1 MIVFVKINLVHVPG
15 NNPKVAAYRAWRLN
29 RLINPNEA
37 DFRNSMKYL
46 VAVYNMQ
53 VIASYCIHG
62 VAPDTTGPT
71 VKVKFS
77 LADCSAACHK
87 SLVQAYNT
95 VAANRNLN
103 PLTAGYISEA
113 ELNALNPALMVNI
126 NRHCKCVRKNIPLM
140 NEPKIGEPQKN

>member
-15 NNPKVAAYRAWRLN
+15 NNPNVAAYRAWRLN

-77 LADCSAACHK
+77 LA
-87 SLVQAYNT
+87 NT
-95 VAANRNLN
+95 RNLN